1 MKRTEKKQRQLNKS
15 YKKHKSPWKVLT
27 VLAMVGTLGFGMATI
42 VAGAVDNA
50 LSVFVSGKLA
60 NLENEDV
67 NAVYYQA
74 DFEGE
79 EMLAYG
85 KMISEQVEAE
95 GAILLQNKNEALP
108 LKENAKVSLFSTS
121 SVNLVCGGTGSGA
134 IDTSGTDN
142 LKEALVKTGV
152 EVNETLWDFYENGAA
167 SEYSRGKTGYLP
179 KEYIVHEAPW
189 NVYTRDVLDSVKQ
202 YGDAGIVVLSRTGGE
217 EYDLTH
223 APANYLALDENEKE
237 LLKNVC
243 EMKQQGKLSSV
254 IVLINSSNPM
264 EMQFL
269 KDYDVDSCMQIG
281 TLGGHGVNAVA
292 DMLVGKISPSGS
304 LADTWCYEYYSAPA
318 MWNFEAT
325 NYESA
330 EEMGVPANADSYMI
344 YQEGIYVGY
353 RYYETRYE
361 DFVMATGNAGEYDYH
376 SVVAFPFGH
385 GLSYTTFDYGEMN
398 VVDDESE
405 DCYKVSVTVTNTGK
419 VSGKET
425 VQVYGQS
432 PYTEYDKEYGVEKSA
447 VMLCGYAKTEVL
459 NPGESQKLTITV
471 DKKDFASFD
480 TYGEGTYIME
490 AGDYF
495 LTVAEDAHQA
505 VNQIL
510 SEKGYSVGT
519 VKTDLIWKWEETNF
533 DNTTYAVSENG
544 TPITNRLSDADPNL
558 YKGIEEQ
565 VQWLS
570 RRDWMGTFPNEIVKL
585 TLTEMLAE
593 DLQHVQYDPAEYD
606 MEAYKMPAMEENHGL
621 RLYDMI
627 GKSMDDSDWELLLNQ
642 LSYDD
647 MVALTA
653 DAFHSR
659 SAVESVQAPFAR
671 DENGA
676 SGLNTN
682 FIAEEID
689 STSFPSESMMASTFN
704 NELIYEVGRVLGN
717 NCLNAGISCLY
728 GPAANMHRTAYGGR
742 NFEYYSEDAY
752 LSGQICAAEAKGVED
767 MGVDTILKHFALNDC
782 EADRIGL
789 GVWLNEQAAREIY
802 LKAFQPAIESAG
814 TNGVMAAYTRWG
826 ATWSGGFESL
836 ITGILREEWGCDGW
850 VISDNVRTDMIT
862 GAAGL
867 LAGLTVFDAPIPAIL
882 NMKQYENDPLIVNKM
897 REACHINLY
906 ALANSSAMN
915 RIGENTIVKEK
926 DYFMIT
932 LFKGMTIFFAALS
945 AVFAY
950 QWYLGRRRWKTEVMC
965 MENKGEKIC
974 EIRKT
979 LSSMDRTKNVKLQPN

>member
-1 MKRTEKKQRQLNKS
+1 MKRTGKEQRQLNKKP
-15 YKKHKSPWKVLT
+15 KKHKSPWKVLT
-27 VLAMVGTLGFGMATI
+27 ILAVAATLGFGMASV
-42 VAGAVDNA
+42 VASAVDNA
-50 LSVFVSGKLA
+50 LSVFVPGKLA
-60 NLENEDV
+60 KLENEDI

-74 DFEGE
+74 DFTGE

-95 GAILLQNKNEALP
+95 GAILLQNENEALP

-134 IDTSGTDN
+134 IDTSDTDN
-142 LKEALVKTGV
+142 LKEALAKTGV

-179 KEYIVHEAPW
+179 KEYVVHEAPW
-189 NVYTRDVLDSVKQ
+189 NIYTKDVLNSVEQ

-269 KDYDVDSCMQIG
+269 KDYDVDACMQIG

-292 DMLVGKISPSGS
+292 DLLSGKISPSGR

-318 MWNFEAT
+318 MWNFEAI
-325 NYESA
+325 NYEGA
-330 EEMGVPANADSYMI
+330 EEMGVPENADSYMI

-361 DFVMATGNAGEYDYH
+361 DFVMGTGNAGEYAYD

-385 GLSYTTFDYGEMN
+385 GLSYTSFSYNQFN
-398 VVDDESE
+398 VVYDEKE
-405 DCYKVSVTVTNTGK
+405 DQYQVKVTVTNTGAYA
-419 VSGKET
+419 GKET

-432 PYTEYDKEYGVEKSA
+432 PYTEYDKNYDVEKSS
-447 VMLCGYAKTEVL
+447 VMLCGYEKTNVL
-459 NPGESQKLTITV
+459 EPGESQEVTILV

-490 AGDYF
+490 AGDYY
-495 LTVAEDAHQA
+495 LTVAENAHQA

-510 SEKGYSVGT
+510 FEKGYGVET
-519 VKTDLIWKWEETNF
+519 PKTDLIWKWEETAF

-558 YKGIEEQ
+558 YKGIEEN

-570 RRDWMGTFPNEIVKL
+570 RADWEGTFPKEKIKL

-593 DLQHVQYDPAEYD
+593 DLQHVQYDQAEHD
-606 MEAYKMPAMEENHGL
+606 LDAYKMPIMEEENGL
-621 RLYDMI
+621 KLYDMI
-627 GKSMDDSDWELLLNQ
+627 GKSMNDPEWELLLNQ

-704 NELIYEVGRVLGN
+704 KELIYEVGRVLGN

-752 LSGQICAAEAKGVED
+752 LSGQMCAAEAKGVED

-802 LKAFQPAIESAG
+802 LKAFQPAIERAG

-867 LAGLTVFDAPIPAIL
+867 LAGLTAFDAPIPAIL

-906 ALANSSAMN
+906 AMANSSAMN
-915 RIGENTIVKEK
+915 GIGENTIVKET

-932 LFKGMTIFFAALS
+932 LFKGMAIFFAALS
-945 AVFAY
+945 ALFV
-950 QWYLGRRRWKTEVMC
+950 YLWNLSKRRWK
-965 MENKGEKIC
+965 
-974 EIRKT
+974 
-979 LSSMDRTKNVKLQPN
+979 